1 MFNSK
6 ARVDSRLKQVHGA
19 SAKVAVIPDATI
31 QYFPEGKSEPVG
43 TLIQEWPLEG
53 NFVPNILV
61 PVLLALIIS
70 GQRSFD
76 RLHELGRR
84 DLQLEPEFQS
94 E

>member
-43 TLIQEWPLEG
+43 TLIQE
-53 NFVPNILV
+53 
-61 PVLLALIIS
+61 
-70 GQRSFD
+70 
-76 RLHELGRR
+76 
-84 DLQLEPEFQS
+84 
-94 E
+94 